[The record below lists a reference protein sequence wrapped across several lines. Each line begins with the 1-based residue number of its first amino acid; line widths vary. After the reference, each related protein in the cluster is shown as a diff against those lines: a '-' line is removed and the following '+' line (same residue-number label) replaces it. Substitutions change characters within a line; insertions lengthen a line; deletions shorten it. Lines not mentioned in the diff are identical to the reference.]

1 MVMVGLSETEISN
14 KKLAAGML
22 GIFLGAFGVHKS
34 VLGFNTP
41 GIIMLVLTI
50 ATCGFAG
57 FVMGIIGLIEGII
70 YLTKTPEE
78 FKEIYI
84 DGQRE
89 WF

>member
-1 MVMVGLSETEISN
+1 MESLSESELSN
-14 KKLAAGML
+14 KKSAAGLL
-22 GIFLGAFGVHKS
+22 GIFLGAGIHKF

-41 GIIMLVLTI
+41 AMIMLVLTI

-84 DGQRE
+84 DGQRG

>member
-1 MVMVGLSETEISN
+1 MASLSDTELSN
-14 KKLAAGML
+14 KKLAAGLL
-22 GIFLGAFGVHKS
+22 GIFLGALGIHKF

-41 GIIMLVLTI
+41 AIIMLVLTI